1 MRSDRF
7 WLVHPLHL
15 SLRLAELL
23 HQRQR
28 FAAETSAE
36 STSLASA
43 KEFDQFVR
51 FQFEELFEVDAAVG
65 ELFKRFL
72 RLFGR
77 VGDQGVFFG
86 RVFRLFIIIHRMN
99 I

>member
-1 MRSDRF
+1 MAPIISGTMIMF
-7 WLVHPLHL
+7 LKCVLIVSGLSHPLHL

-43 KEFDQFVR
+43 KEFDQVVR

-65 ELFKRFL
+65 ELLNAFSSFWT
-72 RLFGR
+72 GR
-77 VGDQGVFFG
+77 
-86 RVFRLFIIIHRMN
+86 
-99 I
+99 

>member
-7 WLVHPLHL
+7 WLVHPLNL
-15 SLRLAELL
+15 SLRFAELL

-36 STSLASA
+36 STSLARA
-43 KEFDQFVR
+43 KQVDQFVG
-51 FQFEELFEVDAAVG
+51 FHFEELFEVDATVG
-65 ELFKRFL
+65 ELFERFFRLL
-72 RLFGR
+72 RR

-86 RVFRLFIIIHRMN
+86 RVFRLLLLL
-99 I
+99 